1 MKIFTTLPKAT
12 LTTTLVA
19 RAKPK
24 LPALLAAMW
33 LALCGPIA
41 AAADYPTRP
50 VKLVV
55 PFPPGGSSDIP
66 ARLIAQKL
74 EETWNQPVVVE
85 NRAGATGTIGGGYV
99 ARAKPDGYT
108 LLVATSSS
116 HTMGPYTIEPLPY
129 DPMTDLRAVTL
140 LAWVPHLIVVHPSVG
155 VGSVQELIAL
165 ARQRPGE
172 LNYSTSGNGSSVHLA
187 TEMFNRRANLSMVQ
201 IPYRG
206 VNPAALAV
214 ASGQAQ
220 LMFPPAVVALPHID
234 SGTMHALATLS
245 SERLPSLPQAPS
257 TREAGLKGY
266 EFSTWIGLLAPA
278 GTPDD
283 IVKKVH
289 ADVARLMTQ
298 PDVRQRLEEMSFTPT
313 AATPEEF
320 SAIIRRET
328 TEHRALIADL
338 GL

>member
-1 MKIFTTLPKAT
+1 M
-12 LTTTLVA
+12 
-19 RAKPK
+19 
-24 LPALLAAMW
+24 
-33 LALCGPIA
+33 
-41 AAADYPTRP
+41 
-50 VKLVV
+50 KLVV

-74 EETWNQPVVVE
+74 EQIWNQPVVVE
-85 NRAGATGTIGGGYV
+85 NRAGATGTIGEGYV

-116 HTMGPYTIEPLPY
+116 HTMGPYTIKQLPY
-129 DPMTDLRAVTL
+129 NPMADLRAVTL
-140 LAWVPHLIVVHPSVG
+140 FAWAPHLIVVHPSVG
-155 VGSVQELIAL
+155 VGTVQELIEL

-187 TEMFNRRANLSMVQ
+187 TEIFNRKANISMVQ

-206 VNPAALAV
+206 VNPAAIAV

-220 LMFPPAVVALPHID
+220 LMFPPAVVALPHIEN
-234 SGTMHALATLS
+234 GTMQALATLS
-245 SERLPSLPQAPS
+245 SERLPALPQAPS
-257 TREAGLKGY
+257 IQEAGLKDY
-266 EFSTWIGLLAPA
+266 EFSTWVGLLAPA

-283 IVKKVH
+283 IVDKVH
-289 ADVARLMTQ
+289 ADVARLMTD
-298 PDVRQRLEEMSFTPT
+298 PKLRRTLEEMSFIPS

-320 SAIIRRET
+320 SAIIHRET
-328 TEHRALIADL
+328 AEHKALITDL